1 MSNLLKFVDITDI
14 MENTIDPKEKAKIVI
29 ENIMSRTS
37 DRMFDPSKEIGEETL
52 QILLRAGMAAPS
64 AVNRQPWQF
73 VVVTNRQL
81 LDRLGAELPYC
92 HMATQAPAA
101 IVVCG
106 DKSRFLEGDDNE
118 LWTQDLSAA
127 SENIL
132 LAAHA
137 LGIGSVWTCLYPH
150 KDRMAAAWDIL
161 QIPEDFVPFNVI
173 PLGYVAQSHT
183 PLDKWNP
190 AAVTYRT

>member
-1 MSNLLKFVDITDI
+1 MDK
-14 MENTIDPKEKAKIVI
+14 KEKAQII
-29 ENIMSRTS
+29 LDNIMTRTS
-37 DRMFDPSKEIGEETL
+37 DRMFDPAKTIDEETL
-52 QILLRAGMAAPS
+52 QVILQAGMAAPS

-81 LDRLGAELPYC
+81 LDQLGAALPYC
-92 HMATQAPAA
+92 HAATMAPAA

-106 DKSRFLEGDDNE
+106 DKSRFLEGEDNE
-118 LWTQDLSAA
+118 LWVQDVSAA

-150 KDRMAAAWDIL
+150 QDRMASAYEIL

-173 PLGYVAQSHT
+173 LLGYPSMTHT
-183 PLDKWNP
+183 PLNKWNP
-190 AAVTYRT
+190 AAITYRT

>member
-1 MSNLLKFVDITDI
+1 
-14 MENTIDPKEKAKIVI
+14 MENIFEKAANQAPEPTEEQRKKQEII
-29 ENIMSRTS
+29 LQNILTRTS
-37 DRMFDPSKEIGEETL
+37 DRMFDPAKEVGPDDIQIML
-52 QILLRAGMAAPS
+52 QAAMAAPS

-81 LDRLGAELPYC
+81 LKQLAASLPYC
-92 HMATQAPAA
+92 HMADQAAGA

-106 DKSRFLEGDDNE
+106 DKERFLEGEDNE
-118 LWTQDLSAA
+118 LWVQDVSAA

-137 LGIGSVWTCLYPH
+137 IGLGAVWTALYPH
-150 KDRMAAAWDIL
+150 TDRMGSVTEIL
-161 QIPEDFVPFNVI
+161 TLPDSFVPFNVI
-173 PLGYVAQSHT
+173 PFGYVAMSHT

-190 AAVTYRT
+190 VAITYRT